1 MTDRAQALATGE
13 LEIIGRLTEASN
25 LALLAEVTTD
35 EGPMRCIYK
44 PVAGERPLWDF
55 PGAALAAREV
65 LTAEVADCFGWDLV
79 PVTTWRSDGPAG
91 PGMCQEWVE
100 PVAAPPVDLFPVGTI
115 PVGWSEV
122 AEGRDAD
129 GAPIVLAHDAGE
141 PMQRLVLLDA
151 LVNNADR
158 KGGHILRRPDG
169 SLAAIDHGVTFHAE
183 NKLRTV
189 LWGWAGLPVSPTLM
203 AEVEA
208 GAEQFRTLVG
218 HWGGAN
224 SRPGHGA
231 GSAHLSHDE
240 VRAASDRLDDLL
252 EGATFPMPGAQW
264 PALPWP
270 PM

>member
-1 MTDRAQALATGE
+1 MDPTLALATGE

-25 LALLAEVTTD
+25 VALLAQVRTD
-35 EGPMRCIYK
+35 DGPLRCIYK

-65 LTAEVADCFGWDLV
+65 LTAEAAGCFGWDLV
-79 PVTTWRSDGPAG
+79 PATIWRSDGPAG

-100 PVAAPPVDLFPVGTI
+100 PLAAPPVALFPAGTV
-115 PVGWSEV
+115 PQGWSEV

-129 GAPIVLAHDAGE
+129 GSPIVLAHDSGVQ
-141 PMQRLVLLDA
+141 MQRLVLLDA

-158 KGGHILRRPDG
+158 KGGHVLRRPDG

-189 LWGWAGLPVSPTLM
+189 LWGWAGLPISAALL
-203 AEVEA
+203 AEVQA
-208 GAEQFRTLVG
+208 GAEHFRSLVEQ
-218 HWGGAN
+218 WADQ
-224 SRPGHGA
+224 SSA
-231 GSAHLSHDE
+231 GSAHLTSSE
-240 VRAASDRLDDLL
+240 ATAACDRLDALL
-252 EGATFPMPGAQW
+252 DSATFPMPGAEW
-264 PALPWP
+264 PSLPWP